1 MITLNELVVKFMGL
15 LGAAVLVNWGGI
27 VEDKEIEYNEWHSKE
42 HMPERIS
49 LPGFLRGLRA
59 VGIPGTDLNHKYFMM
74 YEAERKEVFTSRK
87 YLERLNNPTEWTK
100 EILSN
105 YLSPSRTICSVI
117 STKSIGVGGY
127 LSTIRFLGGKIL
139 NNHNVENLKSFVPE
153 TLKLNGVTGIHII
166 LGDSSYGQMNTE
178 EKKYRSLQG
187 LNDQIV
193 SQAVIVEGLN
203 YNSLEAAIKKFKNKY
218 SFKESNKLIINY
230 YVCQN
235 ILTKQDLNH

>member
-1 MITLNELVVKFMGL
+1 MGL
-15 LGAAVLVNWGGI
+15 LGNAVLVNWGGI
-27 VEDKEIEYNEWHSKE
+27 VETKEIEYNEWHSKE

-74 YEAERKEVFTSRK
+74 YEAEQKEVFTSRK

-105 YLSPSRTICSVI
+105 YLSPSRTICSVVY
-117 STKSIGVGGY
+117 SKSIGIGGY
-127 LSTIRFLGGKIL
+127 FATIRFLGEKIL
-139 NNHNVENLKSFVPE
+139 IKHNVENLKLFTPKI
-153 TLKLNGVTGIHII
+153 LKLNGITGIHVI

-178 EKKYRSLQG
+178 EKKFRSLQG

-193 SQAVIVEGLN
+193 SQAVIIEGLN
-203 YNSLEAAIKKFKNKY
+203 CYSLQTAIKNLKNKY
-218 SFKESNKLIINY
+218 SLKESDNLIINY
-230 YVCQN
+230 YICQN
-235 ILTKQDLNH
+235 ILTQRDLLHK

>member
-1 MITLNELVVKFMGL
+1 MSL
-15 LGAAVLVNWGGI
+15 LGSAVLVNWGGI
-27 VEDKEIEYNEWHSKE
+27 VEEKDIEYNEWHSKE

-59 VGIPGTDLNHKYFMM
+59 VGIPGTNLNHKYFMM

-105 YLSPSRTICSVI
+105 YLSPSRTICSVVY
-117 STKSIGVGGY
+117 SKSIGIGGY
-127 LSTIRFLGGKIL
+127 FSTIRFLGEKIL
-139 NNHNVENLKSFVPE
+139 NKYNVENLKLFTPKI
-153 TLKLNGVTGIHII
+153 LKLNGITGIHVI

-178 EKKYRSLQG
+178 EKKYRSSQG

-203 YNSLEAAIKKFKNKY
+203 YHSLETAIRSFKNKF
-218 SFKESNKLIINY
+218 SLKESNDLIINY
-230 YVCQN
+230 YICQN
-235 ILTKQDLNH
+235 ILTQQDLI

>member
-1 MITLNELVVKFMGL
+1 MGL

-42 HMPERIS
+42 HMAERIS

-87 YLERLNNPTEWTK
+87 YLERLNSPTEWTK

-117 STKSIGVGGY
+117 SSKSIGVGGY
-127 LSTIRFLGGKIL
+127 FSTIRFLGKKVL
-139 NNHNVENLKSFVPE
+139 NKHNVENFKSFVPDI
-153 TLKLNGVTGIHII
+153 LKLNGVSGMHII

-178 EKKYRSLQG
+178 EKKYRSSQG

-193 SQAVIVEGLN
+193 SQAVIIEGIN
-203 YNSLEAAIKKFKNKY
+203 YHSLETAMKNIKK
-218 SFKESNKLIINY
+218 
-230 YVCQN
+230 
-235 ILTKQDLNH
+235 